1 MMLSMP
7 VYQVKYHGEQD
18 WQDISEIELLQK
30 LLETH
35 EQVTPAIQ
43 LLIEGNQLLTA
54 AAVYKLKDNR
64 KDKLSI

>member
-1 MMLSMP
+1 MP

-30 LLETH
+30 LHETH
-35 EQVTPAIQ
+35 ERVTPAIQ
-43 LLIEGNQLLTA
+43 PLIEGNQLLTA

>member
-1 MMLSMP
+1 MP